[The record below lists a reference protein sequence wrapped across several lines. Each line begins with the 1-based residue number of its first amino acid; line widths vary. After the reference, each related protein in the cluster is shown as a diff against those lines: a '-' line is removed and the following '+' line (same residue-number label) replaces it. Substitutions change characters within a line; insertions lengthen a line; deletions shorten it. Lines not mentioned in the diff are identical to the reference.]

1 MLELQGKQFPEINIL
16 WQIELQK
23 IIIIIIIII
32 IISRDSAV
40 LVRKGA

>member
-1 MLELQGKQFPEINIL
+1 MLELKDKPFPEINIL

-32 IISRDSAV
+32 SRDSAI